1 MQLGRPVQREFNNL
15 QMTTAEFIVLNDQRA
30 LRGIAAF
37 VSHRGRTY
45 QMIGYADRTRYG
57 RFAQELMNI
66 VQSFAPVSDPEI
78 LSVEPQRIDV
88 VRVDRSQTLAQFA
101 ERYRSASASGRHVTD
116 RSGHADQA
124 RRVVSRLQPTPGCLD
139 PVISE

>member
-101 ERYRSASASGRHVTD
+101 ERYRSAVPVERLAVINQLPGGTSRIEAGTLIK
-116 RSGHADQA
+116 
-124 RRVVSRLQPTPGCLD
+124 RVVS
-139 PVISE
+139 